1 MLPLEHSY
9 PCADRSSKDTHGNNC
24 QAGKKHG
31 GTETNWAPCL
41 QLAHSVLA
49 QQHLK
54 GCARHL
60 PASRA
65 HTTLTKVMTIAD
77 NMAGFKSHHFPMAAL
92 ATGWVRGAA
101 AAMGPRI
108 ELQGGFALAA
118 QLEQGW
124 VSLLTL
130 LLTAGRVQPERST
143 RKVELCRGKHRHAMY
158 PGAVC
163 DQHAAGISETFPT

>member
-1 MLPLEHSY
+1 MFAHTQPFPPSPVKTCRRHFKTSPSSSGLPGAGGGRVKARARHFPATASSEQMSAGWMLPLEHSY

-49 QQHLK
+49 RQHLK

-65 HTTLTKVMTIAD
+65 HT
-77 NMAGFKSHHFPMAAL
+77 P
-92 ATGWVRGAA
+92 
-101 AAMGPRI
+101 P
-108 ELQGGFALAA
+108 LQ
-118 QLEQGW
+118 
-124 VSLLTL
+124 
-130 LLTAGRVQPERST
+130 
-143 RKVELCRGKHRHAMY
+143 K
-158 PGAVC
+158 
-163 DQHAAGISETFPT
+163 